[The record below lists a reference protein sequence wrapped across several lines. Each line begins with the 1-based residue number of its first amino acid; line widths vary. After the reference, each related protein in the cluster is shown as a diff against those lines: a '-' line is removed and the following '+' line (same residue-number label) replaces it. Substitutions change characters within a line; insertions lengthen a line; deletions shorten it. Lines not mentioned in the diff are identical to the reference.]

1 MMYNT
6 VALPTD
12 YQSFI
17 HASRYARWKPELG
30 RRETWNETVDRYI
43 GNVVAPALHKA
54 NVPYENLVEIQ
65 NELREAILLH
75 DVLPSM
81 RCLMTAGPALD
92 RDNTAG
98 YNCSYTP
105 VDDRRVFDEVL
116 YILMCGTGVGYSV
129 EKKYTSFLPP
139 VPDFLLEKDLTIG
152 VEDSKEG
159 WADAYRQLIEE
170 LYTGC
175 IPQWDVSKVRPAG
188 AKLETFGGRA
198 SGPDPLVDL
207 FEHTVDIFIAA
218 AGRQLKPIEVH
229 SIMCKIGEVVVV
241 GGVRR
246 SAMISLSDLDDQEMR
261 DAKAGEWWEDNPHYA
276 LANNSVAYES
286 KPTAV
291 DFMGEWISLASSG
304 SGERGIFNREA
315 ARSKCEAEGIRDPD
329 WEFGTNPCSEIVLR
343 GAQTKRVYDLTNEE
357 WDTEIIPGTG
367 GQFCNLSTVVVR
379 AQDTAKDLR
388 RKIRLAT
395 ILGTIQAT
403 LTNFP
408 YLRSNW
414 QRNTAEEALL
424 GVSMTGIMDNL
435 LTSGGHSLSMLS
447 NTLRELRK
455 EAEETNKE
463 WAYKLGINPAA
474 AVTCVKPEGTS
485 SQLTDSA
492 SGIHPRHSEYYI
504 RTVRADIKD
513 PITSFMMNQK
523 IPNEPCVMKPES
535 TVVFS
540 FPQAAPDNAITRHD
554 MSAIDQLELWLI
566 YQRDFCSHKPSITVS
581 VSDEEWPEV
590 GAWVYKHFD
599 EMSGVSFLPKFEHTY
614 QQAPYQDCT
623 QEEYEMMLS
632 TMPAFIDWD
641 GLGMFEDPTV
651 DSTHASQTLSCTG
664 DYCEIVDLES
674 VA

>member
-1 MMYNT
+1 MIYNN
-6 VALPTD
+6 VALPTN

-54 NVPYENLVEIQ
+54 NVPYENLVGIQ

-105 VDDRRVFDEVL
+105 VDDKRVFDEVL

-129 EKKYTSFLPP
+129 EKKYTSCLPK
-139 VPDFLLEKDLTIG
+139 VPDMLMEKDLTIG

-170 LYTGC
+170 LYTGS
-175 IPQWDVSKVRPAG
+175 IPHYDVSKVRPAG
-188 AKLETFGGRA
+188 ARLKTFGGRA
-198 SGPDPLVDL
+198 SGAQPLVDL
-207 FEHTVDIFIAA
+207 FGHTIEIFHDAT
-218 AGRQLKPIEVH
+218 GRQLKPVEVH

-261 DAKAGEWWEDNPHYA
+261 DAKAGEWWQDNPHYA
-276 LANNSVAYES
+276 LANNSVAYET

-291 DFMGEWISLASSG
+291 DFMGEWISLAASG

-315 ARSKCEAEGIRDPD
+315 ARSKCEAEGTRDPD

-343 GAQTKRVYDLTNEE
+343 GAQTKQVYNLTNEQ

-388 RKIRLAT
+388 RKIRLAA
-395 ILGTIQAT
+395 ILGTLQAT

-485 SQLTDSA
+485 SQLTNSA

-504 RTVRADIKD
+504 RTVRADVKD
-513 PITSFMMNQK
+513 PITNFMIDQG
-523 IPNEPCVMKPES
+523 IPHEPCVMKPES

-540 FPQAAPDNAITRHD
+540 FPQKAPDNAITRHD
-554 MSAIDQLELWLI
+554 MTAIDQLELWLI

-623 QEEYEMMLS
+623 EEEYNQMFL

-641 GLGMFEDPTV
+641 ELSNFEKSEDT
-651 DSTHASQTLSCTG
+651 TRGTQTLACTG
-664 DYCEIVDLES
+664 EVCEIVDIE
-674 VA
+674 AAA

>member
-1 MMYNT
+1 MMYNN

-30 RRETWNETVDRYI
+30 RRETWNETVDRYV
-43 GNVVAPALHKA
+43 GNVVTPALHKA
-54 NVPYENLVEIQ
+54 NVPYEKLVGIQ

-105 VDDRRVFDEVL
+105 VDDKRVFDEVL

-129 EKKYTSFLPP
+129 EKKYTSFLPK

-170 LYTGC
+170 LYSGS
-175 IPQWDVSKVRPAG
+175 IPKWDVSKVRPAG
-188 AKLETFGGRA
+188 ARLETFGGRA
-198 SGPDPLVDL
+198 SGSDPLVSL
-207 FEHTVDIFIAA
+207 FEHTSEVFRFA
-218 AGRQLKPIEVH
+218 AGRQLEPVEVH

-246 SAMISLSDLDDQEMR
+246 SAMISLSDLDDQKMR
-261 DAKAGEWWEDNPHYA
+261 DAKSGEWWKDYPHYA

-315 ARSKCEAEGIRDPD
+315 ARSKCEAEGTRDPD

-379 AQDTAKDLR
+379 VQDTAKDLR
-388 RKIRLAT
+388 RKIRLAA

-513 PITSFMMNQK
+513 PITNFMIDQG
-523 IPNEPCVMKPES
+523 IPHEPCVMKPES

-540 FPQAAPDNAITRHD
+540 FPQKAPDNAITRHD
-554 MSAIDQLELWLI
+554 MTAIDQLELWLI

-599 EMSGVSFLPKFEHTY
+599 EMSGVSFLPKSEHTY

-641 GLGMFEDPTV
+641 ELSSFEKSEDT
-651 DSTHASQTLSCTG
+651 TRGTQTLSCTG
-664 DYCEIVDLES
+664 DYCEIVDLEA

>member
-1 MMYNT
+1 MIYNN

-17 HASRYARWKPELG
+17 HASRYARWLPELG

-54 NVPYENLVEIQ
+54 NVPYESLVHVQ

-81 RCLMTAGPALD
+81 RCLMTAGAALD

-105 VDDRRVFDEVL
+105 VDHRRVFDEVL

-129 EKKYTSFLPP
+129 EKKYTSCLPT

-159 WADAYRQLIEE
+159 WADAFRQLIEE
-170 LYTGC
+170 LYAGSV
-175 IPQWDVSKVRPAG
+175 PNWDVSKVRPAG
-188 AKLETFGGRA
+188 ARLETFGGRA
-198 SGPDPLVDL
+198 SGADPLVSL
-207 FEHTVDIFIAA
+207 FEHTVEVFTSA
-218 AGRQLKPIEVH
+218 AGRQLKPVEVH

-246 SAMISLSDLDDQEMR
+246 SAMISLSDLDDQAMR
-261 DAKAGEWWEDNPHYA
+261 DAKSGEWWNDNPHYA

-286 KPTAV
+286 KPSAV
-291 DFMGEWISLASSG
+291 DFMGEWMSLAASG

-315 ARSKCEAEGIRDPD
+315 ARAKCEREGVRDPD

-408 YLRSNW
+408 YLRSCW
-414 QRNTAEEALL
+414 TKNTTEEALL

-435 LTSGGHSLSMLS
+435 LTSGRHSMAMLS
-447 NTLRELRK
+447 NTLQDLRK
-455 EAEETNKE
+455 EAVETNKE

-492 SGIHPRHSEYYI
+492 SGIHARHSEYYI
-504 RTVRADIKD
+504 RTVRADVKD
-513 PITSFMMNQK
+513 PITSFMIDQG
-523 IPNEPCVMKPES
+523 IPHEPCVMKPDS
-535 TVVFS
+535 TMVFS
-540 FPQAAPDNAITRHD
+540 FPQSAPEGAITRHD
-554 MSAIDQLELWLI
+554 MTAIEQLELWLI
-566 YQRDFCSHKPSITVS
+566 YQRDFCNHKPSITVS
-581 VSDEEWPEV
+581 VADHEWPEV
-590 GAWVYKHFD
+590 GAWVYNHFD

-623 QEEYEMMLS
+623 QEEYEALRLK
-632 TMPAFIDWD
+632 MPAYIDWD
-641 GLGMFEDPTV
+641 SLRDFEAAE
-651 DSTHASQTLSCTG
+651 DSTRGTQTLSCTG
-664 DYCEIVDLES
+664 DYCEIVDLEA